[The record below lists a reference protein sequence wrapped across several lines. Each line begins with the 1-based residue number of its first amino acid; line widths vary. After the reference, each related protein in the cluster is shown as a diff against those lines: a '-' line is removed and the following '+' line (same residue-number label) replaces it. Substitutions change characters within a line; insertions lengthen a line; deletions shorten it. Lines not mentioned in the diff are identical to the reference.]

1 MSCHYWQSTQGV
13 RVKSACGPMSAS
25 VGADIREDLD
35 LILGAFNAGGGGG
48 GGHCRNGTSRL
59 CHVSPG
65 L

>member
-48 GGHCRNGTSRL
+48 RTLPQRDVASLPR
-59 CHVSPG
+59 
-65 L
+65 